1 MHEPIIMDIKKGYYR
16 YIEVAPYNYA
26 YIEDTFVNFYSALG
40 VNQ

>member
-16 YIEVAPYNYA
+16 LIPVEPYNYA
-26 YIEDTFVNFYSALG
+26 YIEDSFEPFYTALG